1 MFQKLNFTTQGTK
14 RAVRG
19 CIVAMSLAQVA
30 LSSHAAVIFQDGF
43 EGGNLNARS
52 NGFSWG
58 ESRDTAVS
66 RDRAKGGSYALKFT
80 FAGVPSGQDSFSE
93 QRFYL
98 GANYPDIWVSYD
110 IYIPS
115 NYVHRQQSDSA
126 NNKGFLYLW
135 SGDYNKPSG
144 PGMGPNFWPQNET
157 TGPASYASHYV
168 WGPNSG
174 KHFWSAM
181 PRAIDAEDRGK
192 WVQIVAHYKYASS
205 SNNDGVAEIWK
216 TRDGVQQK
224 LMSITNGDWYVSG
237 QRGFDQGY
245 LLGWANSGFDQTTVF
260 YIDNVVVSTTSLL
273 GGSQQVTQ
281 VPSAPTGISVN

>member
-1 MFQKLNFTTQGTK
+1 MFRVLNFTPLAAK
-14 RAVRG
+14 RVVGSCLMTA
-19 CIVAMSLAQVA
+19 ALALAA
-30 LSSHAAVIFQDGF
+30 LPSQAGVIFQDSF
-43 EGGNLNARS
+43 EGGNLAAKA

-66 RDRAKGGSYALKFT
+66 TEKAKSGSYALKFT

-98 GANYPDIWVSYD
+98 GGNYPDIWVSYD
-110 IYIPS
+110 LYVPA

-126 NNKGFLYLW
+126 NNKGFLYMW
-135 SGDYNKPSG
+135 SGDYNSPSG

-157 TGPASYASHYV
+157 TGPASYGTQYV
-168 WGPNSG
+168 WGPGWG

-181 PRAIDAEDRGK
+181 PKAIESEDRGK
-192 WVQIVAHYKYASS
+192 WVTIVAHYKYASS
-205 SNNDGVAEIWK
+205 ANNDGVAEIWK

-237 QRGFDQGY
+237 QKGFDQGY
-245 LLGWANSGFDQTTVF
+245 LLGWANSGFDQTTIF
-260 YIDNVVVSTTSLL
+260 YIDNVTVSTTSLL
-273 GGSQQVTQ
+273 GGATK
-281 VPSAPTGISVN
+281 VPAAPTSTSVN